1 MTPDHAGEPT
11 PQAKTRQLPTPPSL
25 GQPWSACSP
34 PVSVRIKP
42 PRNGYFPGERIEAD
56 IFGLGGERCG
66 REEFVIQ
73 EYVSSG
79 FAGQV
84 YRAVPVN
91 GVLPSA
97 GEREE
102 TQTVAIKVLKP
113 KNRWKRIFRDLLYY
127 CSYQTSYAPRLREPA
142 IRSGLI
148 WQEVLRIAAE
158 IEFGLDSAVAR
169 PLGYYWDS
177 GQGSYV
183 EVHEWVESRPVRY
196 EADDRIF
203 FGRNSGGRIPAETEM
218 VRKKRFMQSLVK
230 LCHQIGAVGLARQY
244 EWFTLVSQANVL
256 SRVKSESSAL
266 EFTGIDFRPGL
277 AVPFFLPL
285 SPVHLRIIYAGIRR
299 GVLVHFDEV
308 EFERLD
314 RFVADQGSLYPSLPE
329 LCQRLKQ
336 DDQCYRSALPNLWHA
351 GHRSITD
358 TKIRNAIASG
368 LIEDWRKLDK
378 VTPETALRLE
388 RSRLGFFLF
397 YLLGLLPLVGGF
409 FQRIVGSSPYRH
421 HLKNL
426 AFKRAYFRE
435 VFKWRKSC
443 DLLAWFADRRI
454 SELHLQSLTRS
465 NFSYCFDKI
474 VLSWLPARLHR
485 LLSDGEVFRRQ
496 LFYLIVHPLR
506 LLLEKEYRKTWL
518 AEIIHQQYHRGI
530 VNADHRDD
538 LLGQLTE
545 ARMQAF
551 IRDLGFTIG
560 LEIFSKIGYALLA
573 AYGFSSGNFVPLVVA
588 ALGPIP
594 PSGIV
599 RTVYVF
605 ALLVWELPGMI
616 RQRANKLFLTRALG
630 LLVAPWRMVGNL
642 FAPLEMFAYYHD
654 LSLLL
659 ADYYVSRM
667 VAVIP
672 VLGGRGQLLE
682 YWAFQL
688 VFNVPL
694 SIRKRL
700 LAR

>member
-1 MTPDHAGEPT
+1 MLACIPSVSMPFKPQRDAYFAGE
-11 PQAKTRQLPTPPSL
+11 
-25 GQPWSACSP
+25 
-34 PVSVRIKP
+34 
-42 PRNGYFPGERIEAD
+42 NIEAKV
-56 IFGLGGERCG
+56 FGLNGECLGLEGFTIR
-66 REEFVIQ
+66 
-73 EYVSSG
+73 EYVGSG

-84 YRAVPVN
+84 YRAAPVN

-97 GEREE
+97 GERE
-102 TQTVAIKVLKP
+102 TRQTVAIKVLKP
-113 KNRWKRIFRDLLYY
+113 KSRWKRIFRDLLYY

-142 IRSGLI
+142 VRSGLI

-158 IEFGLDSAVAR
+158 IEFGLVSAVAR

-177 GQGSYV
+177 GQRSYV
-183 EVHEWVESRPVRY
+183 EVHQWVDSRPVRY

-203 FGRNSGGRIPAETEM
+203 FSRSAGGHVPAETEM

-230 LCHQIGAVGLARQY
+230 LCHQIGALGLARQY

-256 SRVKSESSAL
+256 SRVKSESSTF

-285 SPVHLRIIYAGIRR
+285 SPVHLRIIYAGIPQ

-314 RFVADQGSLYPSLPE
+314 RFVADQGSLYPSLLE
-329 LCQRLKQ
+329 LCQQLKQ
-336 DDQCYRSALPNLWHA
+336 DDRRYRSALPNLWHT
-351 GHRSITD
+351 GRRSITD
-358 TKIRNAIASG
+358 PKRRRAIANG

-378 VTPETALRLE
+378 VAPDAALRLE

-397 YLLGLLPLVGGF
+397 YLLGLLPLAGGF
-409 FQRIVGSSPYRH
+409 FQRIVGSTPYRH

-426 AFKRAYFRE
+426 VLNRAYFRE

-443 DLLAWFADRRI
+443 DLSAWLADGRI
-454 SELHLQSLTRS
+454 PELRLERLARS
-465 NFSYCFDKI
+465 NFLYCFDKA
-474 VLSWLPARLHR
+474 VLSWLPGRLHR
-485 LLSDGEVFRRQ
+485 LASDGQVFRRQ
-496 LFYLIVHPLR
+496 LFYLIIHPIR

-518 AEIIHQQYHRGI
+518 AEIINQQYHRGI
-530 VNADHRDD
+530 VNAAQRDD
-538 LLGQLTE
+538 LLRQLTE
-545 ARMQAF
+545 APMQAF

-560 LEIFSKIGYALLA
+560 LEIFSKLGYAMLA
-573 AYGFSSGNFVPLVVA
+573 VYGFSSGNFVPLAIA

-599 RTVYVF
+599 RTAYVF
-605 ALLVWELPGMI
+605 SLLVWELPGMI
-616 RQRANKLFLTRALG
+616 RRRGNKLFLTRALG

-642 FAPLEMFAYYHD
+642 FAPLEMFTYYHD

-659 ADYYVSRM
+659 ADYYVSRI
-667 VAVIP
+667 VGVIP